1 MRYATQA
8 LRAETAASTEA
19 LEAERAAKF
28 AADAEATELRR
39 SMDDLN
45 AALRR
50 ERCVLAEVKTDLK
63 AGSAR
68 ICCTRAESAMRFS
81 KCASCLYP
89 LMCRRCTWSTCC
101 IHITPGSMT

>member
-1 MRYATQA
+1 MRGSPVGHQRHDHAAQA

-28 AADAEATELRR
+28 AADAEATELQR

-50 ERCVLAEVKTDLK
+50 ERYVLEGRDV
-63 AGSAR
+63 S
-68 ICCTRAESAMRFS
+68 I
-81 KCASCLYP
+81 ASCGQALQQ
-89 LMCRRCTWSTCC
+89 
-101 IHITPGSMT
+101 G